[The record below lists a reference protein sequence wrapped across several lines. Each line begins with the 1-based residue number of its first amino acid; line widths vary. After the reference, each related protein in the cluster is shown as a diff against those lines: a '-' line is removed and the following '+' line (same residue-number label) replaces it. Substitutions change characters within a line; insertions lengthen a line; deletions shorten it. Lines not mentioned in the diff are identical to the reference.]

1 MSLPSPWR
9 TNELIIPC
17 QHIREYPAATTGPQN
32 DVLHLAVKQY
42 LPTNNPK
49 PRAEDITIVI
59 APGSGFGKELYEPV
73 FQELLVRYGK
83 KGLNIR
89 SIWAADPAHQG
100 ESGIINEGRGG
111 IDREP
116 LK

>member
-1 MSLPSPWR
+1 M
-9 TNELIIPC
+9 
-17 QHIREYPAATTGPQN
+17 
-32 DVLHLAVKQY
+32 
-42 LPTNNPK
+42 
-49 PRAEDITIVI
+49 
-59 APGSGFGKELYEPV
+59 
-73 FQELLVRYGK
+73 RYGK

-100 ESGIINEGRGG
+100 ESGIINEGRVG